1 MQALRRQA
9 EMNFRRALSLFD
21 IFRRK
26 KIHSLSDFSAGM
38 TEADFLAL
46 MPGFSGHIV
55 DVVQRASI
63 QFYRDIHSH
72 EASPFPKVKDE
83 FFYLIYF
90 VSQERIRSL
99 FSIATGGRMVDA
111 LHETINRRM
120 AEIDRSFARAK
131 FWDAYLAREA
141 AYSALYTHYERRD
154 DSVIPENL
162 PYIFSGF
169 LQAHL
174 DCPETIVRHHGI
186 QMAGE
191 AIYLLEGK
199 R

>member
-1 MQALRRQA
+1 MS
-9 EMNFRRALSLFD
+9 FFD
-21 IFRRK
+21 IFSRK

-38 TEADFLAL
+38 TEADFLTL
-46 MPGFSGHIV
+46 IPGFSEHMV

-72 EASPFPKVKDE
+72 EAGPFPKVKDE

-99 FSIATGGRMVDA
+99 FAADAGERMADT
-111 LHETINRRM
+111 LHEIINRRL
-120 AEIDRSFARAK
+120 AEVDRSFARNK
-131 FWDAYLAREA
+131 FWDAYCAREA
-141 AYSALYTHYERRD
+141 AYSTLYAHSERRK
-154 DSVIPENL
+154 DSVMPENL
-162 PYIFSGF
+162 PYIFSRF
-169 LQAHL
+169 LQEHL
-174 DCPETIVRHHGI
+174 DCPDTIVRHHGI